1 MIFRFR
7 TGGGDEARSRRRA
20 PSQARRRSDKLQQI
34 QSDIFIAARAIRGGY
49 SLFHVLPP
57 WRCYQKR
64 AVEYAATCSGWQAK
78 GISVAVIAVQQIRR
92 MRGGAQSH
100 LMLASDNHL
109 YVVKFRN
116 NPQHVRVLANELLAT
131 RLGAA
136 IGLSVPHSEVIEVTE
151 WLIRNTPDLHMEFR
165 GGTQPC
171 LAGLHFASRWV
182 GGLMPGQVVDYLP
195 EEQLLEVRNLREF
208 AGILA
213 LDKWTCN
220 INGRQA
226 VFQKTRRE
234 RRYQATFIDQGYCFH
249 AGDWKFI
256 DASLGGVFAENSV
269 YRGVTGWESFEP
281 WLSRIE
287 NLAPETVWAIAE
299 TIPPEWY
306 GGDLSALE
314 VLLERL
320 LARRARVRELIGA
333 FRESGRRPFPNWG
346 GEVGRGDGGWGGGG
360 DVGAR

>member
-1 MIFRFR
+1 
-7 TGGGDEARSRRRA
+7 
-20 PSQARRRSDKLQQI
+20 
-34 QSDIFIAARAIRGGY
+34 
-49 SLFHVLPP
+49 
-57 WRCYQKR
+57 
-64 AVEYAATCSGWQAK
+64 
-78 GISVAVIAVQQIRR
+78 VAVIAIQQIRR

-136 IGLSVPHSEVIEVTE
+136 IGLSVPHSEVIEVTD

-165 GGTQPC
+165 EGRRPC

-195 EEQLLEVRNLREF
+195 EEQLLEVRNLSEF

-226 VFQKTRRE
+226 VFQKGRRE
-234 RRYQATFIDQGYCFH
+234 RRYHATFIDQGYCFH

-256 DASLGGVFAENSV
+256 DASLGGVFAENTV
-269 YRGVTGWESFEP
+269 YRGVTGWQSFEP

-287 NLAPETVWAIAE
+287 QLVSETAWAIAE
-299 TIPPEWY
+299 IIPPEWY

-314 VLLERL
+314 ILLERL
-320 LARRARVRELIGA
+320 LARRARVRELIVA
-333 FRESGRRPFPNWG
+333 FRESARRPFPNWG
-346 GEVGRGDGGWGGGG
+346 GEEGVGVRRRFMGQGWVQDSGGL
-360 DVGAR
+360 V